1 MAKGTESKALITEKI
16 LSAFE
21 GSFIAGKEIRI
32 PCYEN
37 GELVQIKVA
46 LTAAKD
52 NIYPTQGSLRSPQQ
66 ESKATEQE
74 KKEIPFNIE
83 PSQDEISTLK
93 VYMEKLGLN

>member
-52 NIYPTQGSLRSPQQ
+52 NIYPTQN
-66 ESKATEQE
+66 ATIAKETGPIFKEQE